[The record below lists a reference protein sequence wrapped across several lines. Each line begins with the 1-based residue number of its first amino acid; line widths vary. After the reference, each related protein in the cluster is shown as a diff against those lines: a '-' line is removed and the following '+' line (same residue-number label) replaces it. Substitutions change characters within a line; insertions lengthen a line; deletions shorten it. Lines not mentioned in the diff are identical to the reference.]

1 MDRNFHIDD
10 LERLLREKSDE
21 FRMYPSKRIWNSI
34 YNNIHPGRKWPS
46 VAMSITL
53 IIALLSVGYLNTRNA
68 NLYSEARTYNSLQKP
83 STQTA
88 DKKFVSQITVNDH
101 SNIKYIANSDD
112 KNETVTTSDNDLNSS
127 KNAETI
133 KFNPGVALA
142 TVKQHAV
149 PVISGNLMKDKTFQV
164 SQYAIPLTDNKLNI
178 PVTPGNEASI
188 VRGVNIN
195 MVEIFNDPLSK
206 IIPTSTDV
214 HSGDLIN
221 TREILINNSI
231 IEKVL
236 INDIA
241 VSEYMVPS
249 RVSHV
254 NTISDNINPALTNK
268 NFNNTEDK
276 EWLENYALYNRP
288 VSKKWANK
296 LSWQMYATP
305 SIVYRS
311 LYSDPNF
318 QNTFNAAPLA
328 VSASTQNINEVVVH
342 KPSIGFE
349 MGTGIQYSILRGLK
363 LKAGLQLNYTRY
375 NSIAFENSHPVA
387 TKLTMHDFT
396 MNTSYEL
403 YRTTPY
409 SNKSGLEAVKL
420 HNQTFQVS
428 LPVGVDMKLTGS
440 ERFQWNLGV
449 TIQPT
454 YVIGGKSYLISSDR
468 RNYVRETSMLN
479 KWNLNAGIETFIS
492 YKVNG
497 LTWQVG
503 PQFRTQLFTTNSRK
517 FAVEE
522 RLVNYGLKVGVS
534 KTIK

>member
-1 MDRNFHIDD
+1 MDRNFHTDD
-10 LERLLREKSDE
+10 FERLLREKSDE

-53 IIALLSVGYLNTRNA
+53 IIALLSIGYLNTRNA
-68 NLYSEARTYNSLQKP
+68 SLYSEAGTFKSPQK
-83 STQTA
+83 STTQTA
-88 DKKFVSQITVNDH
+88 DTKFVSQIIVDDH
-101 SNIKYIANSDD
+101 SNTTYATNSDE
-112 KNETVTTSDNDLNSS
+112 KNETVIISDKNLNSS
-127 KNAETI
+127 KNPETLRSI
-133 KFNPGVALA
+133 QREVVPSA
-142 TVKQHAV
+142 KQQV
-149 PVISGNLMKDKTFQV
+149 VQVTSDNLRKDKTFQV
-164 SQYAIPLTDNKLNI
+164 PKFVIQQTNNKLNI
-178 PVTPGNEASI
+178 SVTPGKNTPFVAGANDI
-188 VRGVNIN
+188 VA
-195 MVEIFNDPLSK
+195 EIFSDDIK
-206 IIPTSTDV
+206 KTIPTSTDDRYGV
-214 HSGDLIN
+214 LIN
-221 TREILINNSI
+221 ARENSVENSI
-231 IEKVL
+231 VEKVL
-236 INDIA
+236 ISDLAIGEN
-241 VSEYMVPS
+241 MVT
-249 RVSHV
+249 VKASHV
-254 NTISDNINPALTNK
+254 NTIFDNINPALTNK
-268 NFNNTEDK
+268 NFNTTEDK
-276 EWLENYALYNRP
+276 EWIENYALYNRP

-305 SIVYRS
+305 SIVYRL

-318 QNTFNAAPLA
+318 QNTYNAAPLA
-328 VSASTQNINEVVVH
+328 VSASTQNINDAVVH
-342 KPSIGFE
+342 KPSLGFE

-363 LKAGLQLNYTRY
+363 LKAGIQLNYTRY

-387 TKLTMHDFT
+387 TRLTMHDFT
-396 MNTSYEL
+396 MNTSYEV

-428 LPVGVDMKLTGS
+428 LPVGVDMKLAGS

-454 YVIGGKSYLISSDR
+454 YVAGGKSYLISSDR

-479 KWNLNAGIETFIS
+479 KWNLNAGFETFIS

-497 LTWQVG
+497 LTWQIG

-522 RLVNYGLKVGVS
+522 RLVNFGLKLGVS